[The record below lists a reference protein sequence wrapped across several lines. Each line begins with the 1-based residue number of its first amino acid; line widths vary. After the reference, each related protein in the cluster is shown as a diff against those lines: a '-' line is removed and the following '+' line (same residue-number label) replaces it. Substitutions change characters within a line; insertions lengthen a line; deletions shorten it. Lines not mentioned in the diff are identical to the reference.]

1 MSEAAPNTA
10 PDTAPDAARVMEV
23 LGRRPLSPASR
34 LLGFEMLKVDPAQ
47 GYARVGY
54 TARPDFCNPL
64 GVIQGGFLTAMVDE
78 AMAVA
83 CVAMS
88 NFSIF
93 IPTLEL
99 KVSFLRAGY
108 PGHMEA
114 EGQVVRLGKSVAF
127 LEGSLFDAD
136 GNLLIRASAT
146 GKVTRREKID
156 AAKKARAGEAKA

>member
-1 MSEAAPNTA
+1 MNEQTPSR
-10 PDTAPDAARVMEV
+10 DRIMEI
-23 LGRRPLSPASR
+23 LSSRPLAPASEM
-34 LLGFEMLKVDPAQ
+34 LGFRIIDLDPEH
-47 GYARVGY
+47 GTARVGY
-54 TARPDFCNPL
+54 QAKPEFCNPL

-83 CVAMS
+83 CVAMA

-108 PGHMEA
+108 PGPMEA
-114 EGQVVRLGKSVAF
+114 TGQVVRMGKSVAF
-127 LEGSLFDAD
+127 LEGSLFDED

-156 AAKKARAGEAKA
+156 AAKKARADGGA

>member
-1 MSEAAPNTA
+1 MTDQNST
-10 PDTAPDAARVMEV
+10 DAPDAARIMDV
-23 LGRRPLSPASR
+23 LNRRPLAPASQ
-34 LLGFEMLKVDPAQ
+34 LLGFKPLSVGPAA
-47 GYARVGY
+47 G
-54 TARPDFCNPL
+54 TARIAYDAKPEFCNPL

-99 KVSFLRAGY
+99 KMSFLRAGY
-108 PGHMEA
+108 PGPMVA
-114 EGQVVRLGKSVAF
+114 EGAVTRLGKSVAF
-127 LEGSLFDAD
+127 LEGSLFDGD
-136 GNLLIRASAT
+136 GNLLARASAT

-156 AAKKARAGEAKA
+156 AAKKAAAT

>member
-1 MSEAAPNTA
+1 MNEQTPSR
-10 PDTAPDAARVMEV
+10 DRIMEI
-23 LGRRPLSPASR
+23 LSSRPLAPASEM
-34 LLGFEMLKVDPAQ
+34 LGFKIIDLDPEQ
-47 GYARVGY
+47 GTARVGY
-54 TARPDFCNPL
+54 QAKPEFCNPL

-83 CVAMS
+83 CVAMA

-108 PGHMEA
+108 PGPMEA
-114 EGQVVRLGKSVAF
+114 TGQVVRMGKSVAF

-146 GKVTRREKID
+146 GKVTRREKINE
-156 AAKKARAGEAKA
+156 AKKAANRI

>member
-1 MSEAAPNTA
+1 MNEQAPTKE
-10 PDTAPDAARVMEV
+10 RIMEV
-23 LGRRPLSPASR
+23 LARRPLSPASQM
-34 LLGFEMLKVDPAQ
+34 LGFEVLDIDPKKGTSRI
-47 GYARVGY
+47 GYLAK
-54 TARPDFCNPL
+54 PDFCNPL

-108 PGHMEA
+108 PGPMIAKGE
-114 EGQVVRLGKSVAF
+114 VTRLGKSVAF
-127 LEGSLFDAD
+127 MEGSLFDGD

-156 AAKKARAGEAKA
+156 AARKAKS

>member
-1 MSEAAPNTA
+1 MTEQTPSRERIM
-10 PDTAPDAARVMEV
+10 DV
-23 LGRRPLSPASR
+23 LTSRPLAPASQ
-34 LLGFEMLKVDPAQ
+34 LLGFEVLDIDPDK
-47 GYARVGY
+47 GTSRVGY
-54 TARPDFCNPL
+54 TATEQFCNPL

-83 CVAMS
+83 CVAMA

-108 PGHMEA
+108 PGPMVATGE
-114 EGQVVRLGKSVAF
+114 VVRMGKSVAF
-127 LEGSLFDAD
+127 LEGSLFDGE
-136 GNLLIRASAT
+136 GNLLLRASAT

-156 AAKKARAGEAKA
+156 AARKAKSKG

>member
-1 MSEAAPNTA
+1 MNDQTLSPERIKAVF
-10 PDTAPDAARVMEV
+10 DS
-23 LGRRPLSPASR
+23 RPLAPASQ
-34 LLGFEMLKVDPAQ
+34 LLGFRIIDIDPQ
-47 GYARVGY
+47 KGFARVGY
-54 TARPDFCNPL
+54 DAKPDFCNPL

-83 CVAMS
+83 CVAMA

-108 PGHMEA
+108 PGPMTA

-146 GKVTRREKID
+146 GKVTRKEKVQ
-156 AAKKARAGEAKA
+156 AAKAEREGGDGQ

>member
-1 MSEAAPNTA
+1 MTEQAPSKERIM
-10 PDTAPDAARVMEV
+10 DV
-23 LGRRPLSPASR
+23 LTRRPLAPASQ
-34 LLGFEMLKVDPAQ
+34 LLGFRVLDIDPEK
-47 GYARVGY
+47 GTARVGY
-54 TARPDFCNPL
+54 TATEQFCNPL

-83 CVAMS
+83 CVAMA

-108 PGHMEA
+108 PGELEA
-114 EGQVVRLGKSVAF
+114 EGQVVRMGKSVAF

-136 GNLLIRASAT
+136 GNLLLRASAT

-156 AAKKARAGEAKA
+156 AARKVRAGG

>member
-1 MSEAAPNTA
+1 MNEQKPSR
-10 PDTAPDAARVMEV
+10 DRIMEI
-23 LGRRPLSPASR
+23 LSSRPLAPASEM
-34 LLGFEMLKVDPAQ
+34 LGFRIIDLDPEN
-47 GYARVGY
+47 GTARVGY
-54 TARPDFCNPL
+54 QAKPEFCNPL

-83 CVAMS
+83 CVAMA

-108 PGHMEA
+108 PGPMEA
-114 EGQVVRLGKSVAF
+114 TGQVLRMGKSVAF
-127 LEGSLFDAD
+127 LEGSLYDGD

-156 AAKKARAGEAKA
+156 AAKKARGDGGV